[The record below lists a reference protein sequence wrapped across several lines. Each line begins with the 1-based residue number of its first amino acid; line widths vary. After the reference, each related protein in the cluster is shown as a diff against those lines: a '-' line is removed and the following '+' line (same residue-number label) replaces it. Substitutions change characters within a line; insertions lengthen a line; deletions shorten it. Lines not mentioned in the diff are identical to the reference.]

1 MPVDTFQG
9 YERENGSVGARNHVA
24 ILPSVV
30 CANEVATRIENR
42 VENARGFLHHQG
54 CIQMGKDLEMTRRS
68 LVGFGSNP
76 NCHSVLVVSL
86 GCEAIDPQRLADDIA
101 RTGKRVEVV
110 GIHKESGTL
119 NAIEKGVRIARE
131 MAQEAS
137 SCTRKA
143 FDLSNLTVGIK
154 CGASDTTSGLASNPT
169 SGHAADMIIDR
180 NGTVIVGETT
190 EIIGAEHIMAKRAK
204 NEKVAKRLLDIV
216 NRIEEEGIKT
226 GVDIRGSQPTPG
238 NIRGGL
244 STIEEKSIGA
254 IAKAGS
260 RPINEVMEY
269 AETPTERG
277 LIVMDSPGREV
288 EVVSGFMAAGAQVVV
303 FSTGLCAPFGLPVV
317 PVMKVTGNPN
327 TARTMADDIDVDVSD
342 IITSGTTIPVA
353 GERLYD
359 EVLKIASGKNTKAE
373 IMGYRFVDIWRVG
386 PTL

>member
-1 MPVDTFQG
+1 METFMG
-9 YERENGSVGARNHVA
+9 FERENGDAGLRNHIA

-30 CANEVATRIENR
+30 CANEVAKRIEER
-42 VENARGFLHHQG
+42 VENARAFLHHQG
-54 CIQMGKDLEMTRRS
+54 CIQMGKDLDMTKRA

-86 GCEAIDPQRLADDIA
+86 GCETVDPQQLADEIA
-101 RTGKRVEVV
+101 RTGKRVEIV
-110 GIHKESGTL
+110 GIQKENGTL
-119 NAIEKGVRIARE
+119 HAIDNGVRIARE
-131 MAQEAS
+131 MSQEAS
-137 SCTRKA
+137 TSTRKQ

-154 CGASDTTSGLASNPT
+154 CGASDTTSGVASNPAT
-169 SGHAADMIIDR
+169 GYAADMIIDEG
-180 NGTVIVGETT
+180 GTVIIGETT

-204 NEKVAKRLLDIV
+204 NEEVAERLLQIV

-238 NIRGGL
+238 NIKGGL

-260 RPINEVMEY
+260 RPLNEVIEY
-269 AETPTERG
+269 AEKPSEEG

-288 EVVSGFMAAGAQVVV
+288 EVVSGFMAAGAQLII

-317 PVMKVTGNPN
+317 PVMKITGNPR
-327 TARTMADDIDVDVSD
+327 TARTMRDDIDVDVSD
-342 IITSGTTIPVA
+342 IITEGTGIPEA
-353 GERLYD
+353 GKRLYN
-359 EVLKIASGKNTKAE
+359 EVLSVASGKMTKAE
-373 IMGYRFVDIWRVG
+373 VLGYRFVDIWRVG

>member
-1 MPVDTFQG
+1 METFMG
-9 YERENGSVGARNHVA
+9 FERENGDAGLRNHIA

-30 CANEVATRIENR
+30 CANEVAKRIEER
-42 VENARGFLHHQG
+42 VENARAFLHHQG
-54 CIQMGKDLEMTRRS
+54 CIQMGKDLDMTKRA

-86 GCEAIDPQRLADDIA
+86 GCETVDPQQLADEIA

-110 GIHKESGTL
+110 GIQKENGTL
-119 NAIEKGVRIARE
+119 HAIDNGVRIARE
-131 MAQEAS
+131 MSQEAS
-137 SCTRKA
+137 TSTRKQ

-154 CGASDTTSGLASNPT
+154 CGASDTTSGVASNPAT
-169 SGHAADMIIDR
+169 GYAADMIIDEG
-180 NGTVIVGETT
+180 GTVIIGETT

-204 NEKVAKRLLDIV
+204 NEEVAERLLQIV

-238 NIRGGL
+238 NIKGGL

-260 RPINEVMEY
+260 RPLNEVIEY
-269 AETPTERG
+269 AEKPSEEG

-288 EVVSGFMAAGAQVVV
+288 EVVSGFMAAGAQLII

-317 PVMKVTGNPN
+317 PVMKITGNPR
-327 TARTMADDIDVDVSD
+327 TARTMRDDIDVDVSD
-342 IITSGTTIPVA
+342 IITEGTGIPEA
-353 GERLYD
+353 GKRLYN
-359 EVLKIASGKNTKAE
+359 EVLSVASGKMTKAE
-373 IMGYRFVDIWRVG
+373 VLGYRFVDIWRVG

>member
-1 MPVDTFQG
+1 METFMG
-9 YERENGSVGARNHVA
+9 FERENGDVGLRNHIA

-30 CANEVATRIENR
+30 CANEVAKRIEER
-42 VENARGFLHHQG
+42 VENARAFLHHQG
-54 CIQMGKDLEMTRRS
+54 CIQMGKDLDMTKRA

-86 GCEAIDPQRLADDIA
+86 GCEAVDPQQLADEIA

-110 GIHKESGTL
+110 GIQKENGTL
-119 NAIEKGVRIARE
+119 HAIDNGVRIARE
-131 MAQEAS
+131 MSQEAS
-137 SCTRKA
+137 TFTRKQ

-154 CGASDTTSGLASNPT
+154 CGASDTTSGVASNPAT
-169 SGHAADMIIDR
+169 GYAADMIIDEG
-180 NGTVIVGETT
+180 GTIIIGETT

-204 NEKVAKRLLDIV
+204 NEKVAERLLQIV
-216 NRIEEEGIKT
+216 NRIEEEGLKT

-238 NIRGGL
+238 NIKGGL

-260 RPINEVMEY
+260 RPLNEVIEY
-269 AETPTERG
+269 AEKPSEKG

-288 EVVSGFMAAGAQVVV
+288 EVVSGFMAAGAQLVI

-317 PVMKVTGNPN
+317 PVMKITGNPR
-327 TARTMADDIDVDVSD
+327 TARTMRDDIDIDVSD
-342 IITSGTTIPVA
+342 IITEGTGIPEA
-353 GERLYD
+353 GKRLYY
-359 EVLKIASGKNTKAE
+359 EVLSVASGKMAKAE
-373 IMGYRFVDIWRVG
+373 VLGYRFVDIWRVG